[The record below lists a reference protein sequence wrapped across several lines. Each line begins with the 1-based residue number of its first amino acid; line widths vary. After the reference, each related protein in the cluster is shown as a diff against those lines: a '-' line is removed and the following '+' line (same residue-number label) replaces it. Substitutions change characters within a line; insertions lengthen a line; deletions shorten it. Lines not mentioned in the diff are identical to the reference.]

1 MVSKMMLH
9 SIVRFLVFFAAV
21 TGAEARTS
29 RSNPQARSLLIER
42 HFAKP
47 VAKDMPSDRK

>member
-1 MVSKMMLH
+1 MVSKMMLL

-21 TGAEARTS
+21 TGAEARS
-29 RSNPQARSLLIER
+29 RSNPQARSLR

>member
-29 RSNPQARSLLIER
+29 RSNPQARSLR